1 MMFAGVPS
9 NRIVPYAV
17 ILACVLFAAAGL
29 SATEIAVD
37 DPMLAAPV
45 VRRGPVIPVFSP
57 DLKPLWL
64 EAVARPDAETRR
76 MALDTIVIAVE
87 RGMQGWEDA
96 AGRFREVLGSDRDP
110 RVRRAAARAL
120 VAIDD
125 QESAA
130 DLVAA
135 AERDGLLVALIVEPA
150 LARWRHAAMREV
162 WRARLE
168 DSLVERAM
176 LLLAIDAVRVTRDAA
191 AAEALLA
198 IVRDPSRDVGLR
210 LAAAEAASQVG
221 GDRLSAVADELA
233 RGQGARAGLSRL
245 LAVRLLGGQA
255 DESAIETLQR
265 LARDPEPAVAAAGLA
280 RLDAIRPAVA
290 LPIAKGA
297 LESADAGLRRT
308 AATIVSRPADRDTIE
323 LLGHLLGDRNPS
335 LRRFVTAQLVAAG
348 RDDSLREAVATQAM
362 RWLEV
367 DDWRGAEQ
375 AMLVLGS
382 LDHEPAAARL
392 VELLRH
398 AREEV
403 AVTAAWALRKLQAAE
418 ALGPMLARAEE
429 LERLTLAQ
437 TPVPYGDRQAS
448 QLHQAFGEAGY
459 RAAEPLLRRH
469 LAGPTPK
476 GPDRPESARAA
487 AVWALTLLHADEP
500 DPALAK
506 VLVERMAADEAT
518 PPELPLVRRMA
529 AVGLGRMKAAEHLPA
544 LRTVAERDGVN
555 SEIGYS
561 CFWSI
566 EQLTG
571 EPIPEVTAEKRAV
584 VGWFLQPLGPRP
596 RSLGGKPSQLLEP
609 GGGE

>member
-1 MMFAGVPS
+1 M
-9 NRIVPYAV
+9 
-17 ILACVLFAAAGL
+17 
-29 SATEIAVD
+29 
-37 DPMLAAPV
+37 
-45 VRRGPVIPVFSP
+45 
-57 DLKPLWL
+57 
-64 EAVARPDAETRR
+64 
-76 MALDTIVIAVE
+76 
-87 RGMQGWEDA
+87 
-96 AGRFREVLGSDRDP
+96 
-110 RVRRAAARAL
+110 
-120 VAIDD
+120 
-125 QESAA
+125 
-130 DLVAA
+130 
-135 AERDGLLVALIVEPA
+135 
-150 LARWRHAAMREV
+150 
-162 WRARLE
+162 
-168 DSLVERAM
+168 
-176 LLLAIDAVRVTRDAA
+176 
-191 AAEALLA
+191 
-198 IVRDPSRDVGLR
+198 VRDPSRDVGLR
-210 LAAAEAASQVG
+210 LAAAEAAGQVG

-233 RGQGARAGLSRL
+233 RGQGAPAGFSRL
-245 LAVRLLGGQA
+245 LAVRLLAGQA

-265 LARDPEPAVAAAGLA
+265 LARDPEPAVAAAALA
-280 RLDAIRPAVA
+280 RLDAILPAMA

-297 LESADAGLRRT
+297 IESADAGLRRT

-323 LLGHLLGDRNPS
+323 LLGRLLGDPNPS
-335 LRRFVTAQLVAAG
+335 LRRFITGQLVAVG
-348 RDDSLREAVATQAM
+348 LDDSLREAVATRAM

-375 AMLVLGS
+375 ATLVVGS

-398 AREEV
+398 SREEV

-459 RAAEPLLRRH
+459 RPAQPLLRRH
-469 LAGPTPK
+469 LAGPTQK

-500 DPALAK
+500 DPALAR

-529 AVGLGRMKAAEHLPA
+529 AVGLGRLKAAEHLPA
-544 LRTVAERDGVN
+544 LRKVAERDGVN

-566 EQLTG
+566 ERLTG
-571 EPIPEVTAEKRAV
+571 EAIPEVTAEERAV

-596 RSLGGKPSQLLEP
+596 RLLGGKPSQLLEP
-609 GGGE
+609 GGGK